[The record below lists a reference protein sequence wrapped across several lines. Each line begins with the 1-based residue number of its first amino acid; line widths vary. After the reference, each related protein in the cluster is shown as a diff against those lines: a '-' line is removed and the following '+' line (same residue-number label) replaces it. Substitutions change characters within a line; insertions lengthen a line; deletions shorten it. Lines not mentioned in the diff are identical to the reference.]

1 MSTVKVFDPP
11 MCCSTGVC
19 GTDPD
24 IALARFAADLEWLR
38 NQGVAV
44 ERFSL
49 SQAPDKFVNDASVL
63 RALSA
68 GGTAALPIVMVDDQ
82 IVAERSYPSRL
93 QLGAELGLA
102 VPDFSPVPTVGGC
115 GCDPAKGC

>member
-24 IALARFAADLEWLR
+24 IALARFAADIQWFKK
-38 NQGVAV
+38 QGVAV

-49 SQAPDKFVNDASVL
+49 SQEPDKFINDAAVL
-63 RALSA
+63 RAVSA

-82 IVAERSYPSRL
+82 IVAERSYPSRE
-93 QLGAELGLA
+93 QLGAKLGLA
-102 VPDFSPVPTVGGC
+102 VTASSPESNIGGC
-115 GCDPAKGC
+115 GCGPAKHG